1 MQKANNLWIDL
12 KESISIIL
20 IENIYLNEIRSILEL
35 VFNIIEYY
43 LLTQNWLT
51 EILTENM
58 LKKHIQWCF
67 FISAK
72 DSVE

>member
-1 MQKANNLWIDL
+1 MQKANNWWIDL

-20 IENIYLNEIRSILEL
+20 IENIYLNEIISILEL
-35 VFNIIEYY
+35 IFNIIEYY

-51 EILTENM
+51 EILPENM

-67 FISAK
+67 FILAK
-72 DSVE
+72 DQ